1 MAEINIGTPKSEARK
16 EQSTGS
22 GGKSCSR
29 RNSLL
34 RSCSQGM
41 RTQNQ
46 SVVVKRE
53 LNREAKLSISQST
66 SNPSLMLMNLKGG
79 GYKWSK
85 MNLFLREA
93 GFPLSRRV
101 RSSVVREELG
111 IQSLPVHMERSQ
123 LRLLGH
129 LGTSLRRCLR
139 QALPE
144 VGLR

>member
-1 MAEINIGTPKSEARK
+1 
-16 EQSTGS
+16 
-22 GGKSCSR
+22 
-29 RNSLL
+29 
-34 RSCSQGM
+34 
-41 RTQNQ
+41 
-46 SVVVKRE
+46 
-53 LNREAKLSISQST
+53 
-66 SNPSLMLMNLKGG
+66 MNLKGG

-85 MNLFLREA
+85 MNLLLREA
-93 GFPLSRRV
+93 GFPLSHRV

-144 VGLR
+144 GGLRQTNNTLVGPSFPVSLGTPLQQLDKRSETSLDVI